1 MVLYKM
7 KDCLRSFYYEVYSGA
22 TNCTKL
28 YNYTSSDM
36 NTRKNAFTSGKE
48 CFLSFTNLWCSPESN
63 KYLKQSYDKLVNYL
77 TIDNDGPDQCNSLY
91 DELNS
96 YQCIGYQY
104 AVSFLERELEKAK
117 LMKKPYEKNETEPML
132 EETRK
137 CYRKYCK
144 YTYEQYEYLN
154 KLSEDIVN
162 YNSDY
167 PLAPKTLSEFDRC
180 IEYILQNIDADKYK
194 CIRKTPQKSGTVD
207 ENAPTVKLTGF
218 LRDKEC
224 MKLVMT
230 QECWMSLTIFEEG
243 WEATR
248 HQMKTLWKEL
258 IDEFIFFMFNFQMLL
273 LLSLLLFYN
282 YQPLEAKQEYR
293 RLLTARFPTRSLDC
307 PALESIISIA
317 TCSEYVFELS
327 KYTDQSFLTTV
338 SLEYARNVT
347 RMCNEMNKDPEAK
360 KTAWTSGKACAQTF
374 LNSNCSEKPRA
385 YFKNHYDKLV
395 ELLTV
400 DSDTEFYCGSFHD
413 ELIAML
419 CERKTYEFKL
429 AHEEWVIAQR
439 EGYAYTRNDSEIT
452 PMYRDVFNC
461 MNEFCY
467 FSDQQI
473 RKLTREYEEM
483 MKTINWRDESSAAVP
498 RNQTQ
503 FEKCLVMIVQNVNIS
518 KYSCVEEIPKSEEW
532 TKGAGIINAPKTNL
546 ANFLNDK
553 ECMKSVMKKEC
564 GWLTYETFDA
574 DFEKLQKEM
583 NSAGE
588 NLSQKELSVWDIDA
602 MFGSAP

>member
-1 MVLYKM
+1 MLPFIYCVVSLFLFTSTNGNKLFPPGISTTSDDCSSKESMISIGICSRYVHQSAVYLSETYSGSFQSSLANVTKLCDSIENCFEKSNCRDVRKTGKMYKEKCDENEMVLYKM

-258 IDEFIFFMFNFQMLL
+258 IDE
-273 LLSLLLFYN
+273 
-282 YQPLEAKQEYR
+282 
-293 RLLTARFPTRSLDC
+293 
-307 PALESIISIA
+307 
-317 TCSEYVFELS
+317 
-327 KYTDQSFLTTV
+327 
-338 SLEYARNVT
+338 
-347 RMCNEMNKDPEAK
+347 
-360 KTAWTSGKACAQTF
+360 
-374 LNSNCSEKPRA
+374 
-385 YFKNHYDKLV
+385 
-395 ELLTV
+395 
-400 DSDTEFYCGSFHD
+400 
-413 ELIAML
+413 
-419 CERKTYEFKL
+419 
-429 AHEEWVIAQR
+429 
-439 EGYAYTRNDSEIT
+439 
-452 PMYRDVFNC
+452 
-461 MNEFCY
+461 
-467 FSDQQI
+467 
-473 RKLTREYEEM
+473 
-483 MKTINWRDESSAAVP
+483 
-498 RNQTQ
+498 
-503 FEKCLVMIVQNVNIS
+503 
-518 KYSCVEEIPKSEEW
+518 
-532 TKGAGIINAPKTNL
+532 
-546 ANFLNDK
+546 
-553 ECMKSVMKKEC
+553 
-564 GWLTYETFDA
+564 
-574 DFEKLQKEM
+574 
-583 NSAGE
+583 
-588 NLSQKELSVWDIDA
+588 
-602 MFGSAP
+602 

>member
-1 MVLYKM
+1 
-7 KDCLRSFYYEVYSGA
+7 
-22 TNCTKL
+22 
-28 YNYTSSDM
+28 
-36 NTRKNAFTSGKE
+36 
-48 CFLSFTNLWCSPESN
+48 
-63 KYLKQSYDKLVNYL
+63 
-77 TIDNDGPDQCNSLY
+77 
-91 DELNS
+91 
-96 YQCIGYQY
+96 
-104 AVSFLERELEKAK
+104 
-117 LMKKPYEKNETEPML
+117 
-132 EETRK
+132 
-137 CYRKYCK
+137 
-144 YTYEQYEYLN
+144 
-154 KLSEDIVN
+154 
-162 YNSDY
+162 
-167 PLAPKTLSEFDRC
+167 
-180 IEYILQNIDADKYK
+180 
-194 CIRKTPQKSGTVD
+194 
-207 ENAPTVKLTGF
+207 
-218 LRDKEC
+218 
-224 MKLVMT
+224 
-230 QECWMSLTIFEEG
+230 
-243 WEATR
+243 
-248 HQMKTLWKEL
+248 
-258 IDEFIFFMFNFQMLL
+258 MLL

-347 RMCNEMNKDPEAK
+347 RMCNEMNSCFQESKCTDVKTAGNIYKDRCDRLEAHYYDYEYCLANFFEEIAKNTSCTKDYDYFSKDPEAK

-503 FEKCLVMIVQNVNIS
+503 FEKCLVMIVQNGNIL

-532 TKGAGIINAPKTNL
+532 TRGAGIINAPKTNL